1 MGDKNRNGKRISWF
15 YLVYFSLTII
25 TIVVI
30 IMGLGVVRSRLE
42 EYEAAQPKYVAAEV
56 FGRYFDPLDYD
67 KLLADAEYDA
77 AGVASEFL
85 KEYLASEIGEAA
97 LTYAAGSSNDPSE
110 LKYIVKAGSKQLAAI
125 ALNVSDRTTE
135 HGYETYDFSRVE
147 LYLNMEAYLDELSK
161 FSITLEAP
169 SFYTVEVD
177 GEPLAEEFVTSTF
190 IPAGMMRFYPEDV
203 SEIEY
208 VSYIIEDLRE
218 LPESVIVTTP
228 QGEEALVNYDEES
241 NTYTCGLVYS
251 DGMAEEYSD
260 FVVQA
265 IEGYAAYVQGS
276 STIGLSK
283 LKDYFDAS
291 SSAYADVVAA
301 GGNRWMAN
309 KGWSGIDFEDVSVGE
324 FYVHTPEIF
333 SCHISLVQLL
343 HREGN
348 EDFMD
353 IIDMYLF
360 LHRTEN
366 GYKIY
371 EWFNAA

>member
-1 MGDKNRNGKRISWF
+1 MSGKNRNRKRISRF
-15 YLVYFSLTII
+15 YLVYFSVTII
-25 TIVVI
+25 AIVII
-30 IMGLGVVRSRLE
+30 IMGVGVIRNRLA

-56 FGRYFDPLDYD
+56 FARYFDPIDYD

-85 KEYLASEIGEAA
+85 VEYLASEIGEAE

-125 ALNVSDRTTE
+125 ALNVSDKTTE

-147 LYLNMEAYLDELSK
+147 LYLNMEAYLDELSR
-161 FSITLEAP
+161 FLVTLEAP
-169 SFYTVEVD
+169 AIYTVEVD
-177 GEPLAEEFVTSTF
+177 GEPLPEELITSTF

-208 VSYIIEDLRE
+208 VVYTIEGLQE
-218 LPESVIVTTP
+218 LPESVVVTTP
-228 QGEEALVNYDEES
+228 QGEEVSVNFDEES
-241 NTYTCGLVYS
+241 RAYTCGLVYS
-251 DGMAEEYSD
+251 DALAEEYSD
-260 FVVQA
+260 FVIKA
-265 IEGYAAYVQGS
+265 MEGYAAYVQGS
-276 STIGLSK
+276 DNIDLSGLK
-283 LKDYFDAS
+283 KYFDAS
-291 SSAYADVVAA
+291 SSAYSDVVTA
-301 GGNRWMAN
+301 GDSRWMVN
-309 KGWSGIDFEDVSVGE
+309 KWSGIDFEDVSVGE
-324 FYVHTPEIF
+324 FYEHTPEIF

-343 HREGN
+343 HREGS
-348 EDFMD
+348 EDFKD

-360 LHRTEN
+360 LHRTGN